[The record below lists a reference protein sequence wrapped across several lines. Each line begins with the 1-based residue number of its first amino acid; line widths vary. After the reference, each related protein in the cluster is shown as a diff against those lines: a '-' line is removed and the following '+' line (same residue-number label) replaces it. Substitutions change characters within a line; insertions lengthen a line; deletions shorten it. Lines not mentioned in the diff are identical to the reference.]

1 MPLAPFGTAAS
12 CQDRKE
18 LAGRQNVPKEQATF
32 VNLHHATNKL
42 RKRQVHA
49 GEFLISMPKL
59 RGSFF
64 GDSLIYL
71 WTHDE
76 DGAQGLVVNHPF
88 DLTLAE
94 LLKQLQL
101 PASASARPEGAL
113 AGKVVSGGPVE
124 PQQGFILHTDDV
136 RVEGSQPAG
145 GVGLTVSYS
154 REMLE
159 LIADERGP
167 SRFLLA
173 LGYAGWGAGQL
184 EQELAEGAWL
194 TAPSS
199 HDVLFETPFEQRLD
213 RVAHQLGIDWR
224 LFASDGGVA

>member
-1 MPLAPFGTAAS
+1 M
-12 CQDRKE
+12 
-18 LAGRQNVPKEQATF
+18 
-32 VNLHHATNKL
+32 
-42 RKRQVHA
+42 HA

-71 WTHDE
+71 WAHDE

-94 LLKQLQL
+94 LMKQLDL
-101 PASASARPEGAL
+101 PASANAGPEGVL
-113 AGKVVSGGPVE
+113 ADKVVSGGPVE
-124 PQQGFILHTDDV
+124 PQQGFILHTNDV
-136 RVEGSQPAG
+136 SVEGSQPAAGAG

-159 LIADERGP
+159 LIAAERGP
-167 SRFLLA
+167 SNFLLA
-173 LGYAGWGAGQL
+173 LGYAGWGAGRL
-184 EQELAEGAWL
+184 EAELAEGAWL

-199 HDVLFETPFEQRLD
+199 RDVLFETPFEQRLD
-213 RVAHQLGIDWR
+213 QVAHQLGIDWR
-224 LFASDGGVA
+224 LFASEGGVA

>member
-1 MPLAPFGTAAS
+1 M
-12 CQDRKE
+12 
-18 LAGRQNVPKEQATF
+18 
-32 VNLHHATNKL
+32 
-42 RKRQVHA
+42 HA

-59 RGSFF
+59 RGSYF

-71 WTHDE
+71 WAHDK

-88 DLTLAE
+88 DLSLGE
-94 LLKQLQL
+94 LMKQLQL
-101 PASASARPEGAL
+101 PATANL
-113 AGKVVSGGPVE
+113 AGRVVSGGPVE

-136 RVEGSQPAG
+136 RVEGSEPAAGPG
-145 GVGLTVSYS
+145 GAGLTISFS

-159 LIADERGP
+159 LIAAERGP
-167 SRFLLA
+167 NRFLLA

-184 EQELAEGAWL
+184 EEELADGAWL

-199 HDVLFETPFEQRLD
+199 EDILFETPFEQRLD
-213 RVAHQLGIDWR
+213 RVARDLGIDWR

>member
-1 MPLAPFGTAAS
+1 M
-12 CQDRKE
+12 
-18 LAGRQNVPKEQATF
+18 
-32 VNLHHATNKL
+32 
-42 RKRQVHA
+42 HA

-71 WTHDE
+71 WAHDE

-94 LLKQLQL
+94 LMKQLQL
-101 PASASARPEGAL
+101 PAAANARPEGAF

-136 RVEGSQPAG
+136 RVEGSEPAAGAG
-145 GVGLTVSYS
+145 GAGLTVSYS

-167 SRFLLA
+167 NRFLLA

-213 RVAHQLGIDWR
+213 RVAHELGIDWR
-224 LFASDGGVA
+224 LFAADGGVA

>member
-1 MPLAPFGTAAS
+1 MSAAGRARPER
-12 CQDRKE
+12 CPD
-18 LAGRQNVPKEQATF
+18 RQNVRKEQATF
-32 VNLHHATNKL
+32 VKLHHATNKL
-42 RKRQVHA
+42 RKKQVHA

-71 WTHDE
+71 WAHDE

-94 LLKQLQL
+94 LMKQLDM
-101 PASASARPEGAL
+101 PAAANARPEGAF

-136 RVEGSQPAG
+136 SVEGSQPAAGAG
-145 GVGLTVSYS
+145 GAGLIVSYS

-159 LIADERGP
+159 LIAAERGP
-167 SRFLLA
+167 NRFLLA

-213 RVAHQLGIDWR
+213 HVAHQLGIDWR
-224 LFASDGGVA
+224 LFASEGGVA

>member
-1 MPLAPFGTAAS
+1 M
-12 CQDRKE
+12 
-18 LAGRQNVPKEQATF
+18 
-32 VNLHHATNKL
+32 
-42 RKRQVHA
+42 HA

-59 RGSFF
+59 RGSVF

-71 WTHDE
+71 WAHDG

-88 DLTLAE
+88 DLTLGE
-94 LLKQLQL
+94 LMKQLQL
-101 PASASARPEGAL
+101 PAAADL

-136 RVEGSQPAG
+136 SVAGSEPAAGVG
-145 GVGLTVSYS
+145 GVGLHVSYS

-159 LIADERGP
+159 LIATERGP
-167 SRFLLA
+167 NRFLLA

-184 EQELAEGAWL
+184 EEELADGAWL

-199 HDVLFETPFEQRLD
+199 QDVLFEMPFEQRLD
-213 RVAHQLGIDWR
+213 RVAHELGIDWR
-224 LFASDGGVA
+224 LFASEGGVA

>member
-1 MPLAPFGTAAS
+1 M
-12 CQDRKE
+12 
-18 LAGRQNVPKEQATF
+18 
-32 VNLHHATNKL
+32 
-42 RKRQVHA
+42 HA

-71 WTHDE
+71 WAHDE

-88 DLTLAE
+88 DLTLGE
-94 LLKQLQL
+94 LMNQLQM
-101 PASASARPEGAL
+101 PVAADL
-113 AGKVVSGGPVE
+113 AGRVVSGGPVE

-136 RVEGSQPAG
+136 RVEGSQPAAGPG
-145 GVGLTVSYS
+145 GAGLTISYS

-159 LIADERGP
+159 LIAVKRGP
-167 SRFLLA
+167 NRFLLA

-184 EQELAEGAWL
+184 EEELADGAWL

-199 HDVLFETPFEQRLD
+199 QDVLFETPFEQRLD
-213 RVAHQLGIDWR
+213 RVAHQMGIDWR
-224 LFASDGGVA
+224 LFASDGGIA

>member
-1 MPLAPFGTAAS
+1 M
-12 CQDRKE
+12 
-18 LAGRQNVPKEQATF
+18 
-32 VNLHHATNKL
+32 
-42 RKRQVHA
+42 HA

-71 WTHDE
+71 WAHDE

-94 LLKQLQL
+94 LMKQLDM
-101 PASASARPEGAL
+101 PAAANARPEGAF
-113 AGKVVSGGPVE
+113 AGKVVSGGPVD

-136 RVEGSQPAG
+136 SVEGSQPAAGAG
-145 GVGLTVSYS
+145 GAGLIVSYS

-159 LIADERGP
+159 LIAAERGP
-167 SRFLLA
+167 NRFLLA

>member
-1 MPLAPFGTAAS
+1 M
-12 CQDRKE
+12 
-18 LAGRQNVPKEQATF
+18 
-32 VNLHHATNKL
+32 
-42 RKRQVHA
+42 HA

-59 RGSFF
+59 RGSYF

-71 WTHDE
+71 WAHDE

-88 DLTLAE
+88 DLTLGE
-94 LLKQLQL
+94 LMKQLQL
-101 PASASARPEGAL
+101 PAATNL

-124 PQQGFILHTDDV
+124 PNQGFILHTDDV
-136 RVEGSQPAG
+136 SVEGSEG
-145 GVGLTVSYS
+145 SGVGLTVSYS

-159 LIADERGP
+159 LIAAERGP
-167 SRFLLA
+167 NRFLLA

-184 EQELAEGAWL
+184 EEELADGAWL

-213 RVAHQLGIDWR
+213 TVAHELGIDWR
-224 LFASDGGVA
+224 LFASDGGEA